1 MLNQQ
6 TIGKTQ
12 LTDFKF

>member
-1 MLNQQ
+1 M

-12 LTDFKF
+12 SL